1 MPPKP
6 LAVFAITLAILCAFA
21 DCASAPKAG
30 DPAAQ
35 EQTQVLYE
43 QAGSLRDEGKYAAAI
58 ALLKENEEIFRRAR
72 QLANMYQRMSWYSL
86 FTEDFKGAEQAARKG
101 IAADKTRGGIK
112 VNLAHALFLQNKRR
126 QAVKL
131 YRELSQNLYTDNDG
145 WTYTQIVLTNWD
157 TLEQAGILPPEQSEI
172 VILREE
178 FAPVIALEQEISAAI
193 DLYNEENYQDC
204 ISLLLPL
211 KETADRKLAPYIY
224 ILQWLASAYDD
235 LSNYSEALVY
245 YTEVRDIQART
256 IGKKHPDYAISLNN
270 LGVLYY
276 KMGDYS
282 KAESN
287 FLESRAI
294 RAKAPGKEHP
304 DYGEALN
311 NLGFLYMNMGDYA
324 KAEPY
329 YLEALAID
337 KKALGKEH
345 PDYAATINNLGSLYY
360 YMGDYAKAEPYLL
373 EALAIDEK
381 ALGQEHTNYAGS
393 LNNLGVLYEHIG
405 DYTKAEPYYLESR
418 AIMEKVLGKE
428 HSDYATL
435 LDNLGLLYYYMG
447 DYTKSEPHLLEALA
461 IREKALGKE
470 HPDYAISLN
479 NLGMLYDAMGD
490 YTKAEPY
497 YLESLSISEKAL
509 GKEHPD
515 YAISLNNLGNL
526 YQAMGDY
533 AKAEPYYL
541 EALAIQEK
549 ALGREHP
556 DYAGSLNYLGNL
568 LGDMGDYAKAEPYYL
583 EALAIQEKALGKEH
597 PGYASSLNNLGSLY
611 QAMGNY
617 AKAEPYFLEALAIRE
632 KALGKEHP
640 GYGSS
645 LRSLSYLY
653 LSKGDYAKSETFTKE
668 NADLVTNL
676 INRNFAF
683 MSEGQRDAYWGM
695 VKGDFEG
702 SYSLSAA
709 HPAASV
715 NALNYNNTLFTKG
728 LLLRTSNAVRDAI
741 YSSGDTRLVEQFE
754 TLGSLRQQLSA
765 LQQKEDVNEAY
776 RKSLEK
782 QADDLDK
789 ALTRSSAAFRDVKAD
804 MSLEWQDVRKSL
816 KADEAAV
823 EFVSFE
829 LYDKK
834 WTGKTLYAAL
844 VLRQGM
850 AAPAWIPLC
859 EEPQIQEI
867 LSRANGRSP
876 AEQARI
882 IYDVSGAALYNTVWK
897 PLEASLGGAK
907 TVYYSPSGLLHKIA
921 FDALPAEGGARLADK
936 YGLNLVSS
944 TREIARLARSATDTV
959 QLGSAVL
966 YGGLQY
972 NTGVDTMRT
981 AAQSYRSAGGAVLA
995 SALPADPTRGGAW
1008 VELPAT
1014 RREVQ
1019 NIQGYLAGRRITNTL
1034 YQDNFGIEESFKAL
1048 SGGKTAV
1055 IHLATHGFFL
1065 ADVPARNND
1074 RDRDQMTRGGSR
1086 AAPAAA
1092 ANPLLRSGLVLSG
1105 GNHAWTGESV
1115 EGVEDGILTA
1125 DEIARLNLIGA
1136 RLVVLSACQTGLGD
1150 VNNSEGVFG
1159 LQRAFKLAGV
1169 ETLIM
1174 SLWEVD
1180 DAATA
1185 KLMDTFYREWL
1196 SGRSRQAAFK
1206 EAQRQVRADYPT
1218 PFYWAAFVMMD

>member
-6 LAVFAITLAILCAFA
+6 ITIIALTLAILCVLAG
-21 DCASAPKAG
+21 CTRAPKAA

-35 EQTQVLYE
+35 EQAEALTQQVW
-43 QAGSLRDEGKYAAAI
+43 SLRDEGKYAEAI
-58 ALLKENEEIFRRAR
+58 ALLKENEEIFHRAG
-72 QLANMYQRMSWYSL
+72 QLADMYQRMSWYAL
-86 FTEDFKGAEQAARKG
+86 FTGDFKGAEQAALKG
-101 IAADKTRGGIK
+101 LTADKTRGGIK
-112 VNLAHALFLQNKRR
+112 TNLAHALFLQNKRR
-126 QAVKL
+126 QAVAL
-131 YRELSQNLYTDNDG
+131 YRVLSQTIGGNF
-145 WTYTQIVLTNWD
+145 TYTQVILTDWD
-157 TLEQAGILPPEQSEI
+157 DLEQAGIFPPEQSEI
-172 VILREE
+172 VMLREE
-178 FAPVIALEQEISAAI
+178 FASIVALEQEIGAAI
-193 DLYNEENYQDC
+193 DLYDEGNYQDS
-204 ISLLLPL
+204 ITLLRPL
-211 KETADRKLAPYIY
+211 KETVDRRHALYVSVLRRLAYVY
-224 ILQWLASAYDD
+224 NE

-245 YTEVRDIQART
+245 FREVRNIQART
-256 IGKKHPDYAISLNN
+256 IGKKHPDYAASLNT
-270 LGVLYY
+270 LG
-276 KMGDYS
+276 
-282 KAESN
+282 
-287 FLESRAI
+287 I
-294 RAKAPGKEHP
+294 
-304 DYGEALN
+304 
-311 NLGFLYMNMGDYA
+311 
-324 KAEPY
+324 
-329 YLEALAID
+329 
-337 KKALGKEH
+337 
-345 PDYAATINNLGSLYY
+345 
-360 YMGDYAKAEPYLL
+360 
-373 EALAIDEK
+373 
-381 ALGQEHTNYAGS
+381 
-393 LNNLGVLYEHIG
+393 
-405 DYTKAEPYYLESR
+405 
-418 AIMEKVLGKE
+418 
-428 HSDYATL
+428 
-435 LDNLGLLYYYMG
+435 
-447 DYTKSEPHLLEALA
+447 
-461 IREKALGKE
+461 
-470 HPDYAISLN
+470 
-479 NLGMLYDAMGD
+479 
-490 YTKAEPY
+490 
-497 YLESLSISEKAL
+497 
-509 GKEHPD
+509 
-515 YAISLNNLGNL
+515 L

-533 AKAEPYYL
+533 AKAEPLFLEGLAITEKALGKQHPNYAASLNNLGVLYYYMGDYAKAESLYFEALAIKEKVLGKEHPNYAASLNTLGRLYRDMGDYAKAELLFLEDLAITEKAQGKEHPHYAVSLNTLGILYRDMGDYAKAELLFLEDLAITEKAQGKEHPDYATSLNNLGGLYSDMGDYAKVEPLFL
-541 EALAIQEK
+541 EALAIREK
-549 ALGREHP
+549 ALGRKHP
-556 DYAGSLNYLGNL
+556 QYATVLACMGSLYQ
-568 LGDMGDYAKAEPYYL
+568 DMGDYAKAEPYYL
-583 EALAIQEKALGKEH
+583 EALAIKEKALGKEH
-597 PGYASSLNNLGSLY
+597 PQYASLLNNLASLYYIMGNYAKVEPYCLEALAIMEKTFGKEHPNYATLLNNLGSLY
-611 QAMGNY
+611 RDMGDY
-617 AKAEPYFLEALAIRE
+617 VKAEPYYLESLDIRE
-632 KALGKEHP
+632 NALDKEHP
-640 GYGSS
+640 DYGIS
-645 LRSLSYLY
+645 LSGLSYLY
-653 LSKGDYAKSETFTKE
+653 LSTGDYAKAETYRKE
-668 NADLVTNL
+668 QAALATSL
-676 INRNFAF
+676 INRNFSF
-683 MSEGQRDAYWGM
+683 MSEQQRNAYWDM

-741 YSSGDTRLVEQFE
+741 YSSGDTRLIEHFE

-776 RKSLEK
+776 RKNLEK
-782 QADDLDK
+782 QVDDLDK

-816 KADEAAV
+816 KVDEAAV
-823 EFVSFE
+823 EFVSFK

-834 WTGKTLYAAL
+834 WTNKTLYAAL

-867 LSRANGRSP
+867 LSRANGKSP

-907 TVYYSPSGLLHKIA
+907 TVYYSVSGLLHKIA
-921 FDALPAEGGARLADK
+921 FNALPAEGGARLADK

-944 TREIARLARSATDTV
+944 TREIARLARSASDTV

-972 NTGVDTMRT
+972 NTGVDNMRT
-981 AAQSYRSAGGAVLA
+981 TAQSYRSVGGAVLA

-1048 SGGKTAV
+1048 SGGKTAL

-1086 AAPAAA
+1086 AALAAA

-1105 GNHAWTGESV
+1105 GNHAWTGEPV

-1180 DAATA
+1180 DTATA

-1206 EAQRQVRADYPT
+1206 EAQRQVRADYPA